1 MKATDGEMARIV
13 TGSLLLLILT
23 LVRSEESP
31 VEGAVGTI
39 KEKLQE
45 IGANTQNK
53 RAAVGGVLGF
63 GAGMMIKQT
72 QNMIITAGLLGGAAT
87 AGACYVG
94 LVKPEDVE
102 AKAGA
107 LLRKAE
113 SAVESTSSW
122 FGPSPPIKIDSG
134 TKLSLSRIY
143 HKSPGFVA
151 GAAAGVALGYK
162 LG

>member
-107 LLRKAE
+107 LLRKAFLKASRALHPDRMHDLPTPRRAE
-113 SAVESTSSW
+113 AEEVFKVLTAKYHALEAV
-122 FGPSPPIKIDSG
+122 
-134 TKLSLSRIY
+134 
-143 HKSPGFVA
+143 A
-151 GAAAGVALGYK
+151 
-162 LG
+162 